1 MTRLSARWKART
13 FTPGLTTTRR
23 ALLRLATSEDNITR
37 ARTKKLDTVDEITD
51 TLHLVQAL
59 EMAVASDSV
68 PVEIGEPLQTL
79 IVVIK
84 DKLEACAKG
93 LEIRAAA

>member
-1 MTRLSARWKART
+1 MTN
-13 FTPGLTTTRR
+13 
-23 ALLRLATSEDNITR
+23 SE
-37 ARTKKLDTVDEITD
+37 KLDTVDEITN

-68 PVEIGEPLQTL
+68 PLEIGEPLQTL
-79 IVVIK
+79 IVAIK
-84 DKLEACAKG
+84 DKLKACAKG